1 MKILLTGA
9 AGFLAN
15 TAGDITATG
24 ANNIAT
30 ASTIDPAVSITNAG
44 TLTMQV
50 GTVSSGVTN
59 GSGTAM
65 IFSGTTSGTF
75 DVTGV
80 FTVGGSP
87 GTTADVTNGSAATV
101 TLPP

>member
-1 MKILLTGA
+1 
-9 AGFLAN
+9 
-15 TAGDITATG
+15 
-24 ANNIAT
+24 
-30 ASTIDPAVSITNAG
+30 
-44 TLTMQV
+44 MQV

-80 FTVGGSP
+80 FTVGGAP